1 MKLIGL
7 HLIIPKATLIISIM
21 YSIFTTF
28 MLQGGSIL
36 KDKSNVYLPHVRSY
50 YEPSQEFLVSKS
62 PEGVDTTLAN
72 TVEDPIVANNI
83 ACNEFSYIDDGDDI

>member
-7 HLIIPKATLIISIM
+7 HLNIPKAKLIISIV

-50 YEPSQEFLVSKS
+50 YEPSKESLVSHS
-62 PEGVDTTLAN
+62 PEGVDTMPAN